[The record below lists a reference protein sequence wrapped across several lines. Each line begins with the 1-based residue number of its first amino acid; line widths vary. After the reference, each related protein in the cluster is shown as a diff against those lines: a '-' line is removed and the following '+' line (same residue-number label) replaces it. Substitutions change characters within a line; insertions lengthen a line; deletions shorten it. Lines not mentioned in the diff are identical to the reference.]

1 MFAYRPRL
9 VVFDL
14 DLCVIDNRAAWCY
27 ALDEAVMMTT
37 GERLESAPLYDE
49 YRGRAW
55 DHAASILVQDPA
67 LRPRVADLAEQYY
80 RRSALKR
87 LLVFEGIGMALDSLR
102 GERIEMGGITREN
115 HYHAMRQ
122 LESTGVDRFLT
133 VLAPTPDGEEWKPG
147 LRIADCARYTEAPG
161 EDVLFVTPD
170 ADDRREADV
179 AGIAAGWAC
188 TDIEGGVAHP
198 GELAR
203 ALIASKPRG

>member
-14 DLCVIDNRAAWCY
+14 DLCVIDNRAAWRY
-27 ALDEAVMMTT
+27 ALEEAVMMAT
-37 GERLESAPLYDE
+37 GERVETDRLYE
-49 YRGRAW
+49 EFRSRAW
-55 DHAASILVQDPA
+55 DHAVSILVPDPA
-67 LRPRVADLAEQYY
+67 MRPRAVDLAEQYY

-122 LESTGVDRFLT
+122 IESTGVDRFFT
-133 VLAPTPDGEEWKPG
+133 VLSPTPDGEEWQPA
-147 LRIADCARYTEAPG
+147 LRIAECARYTETPG
-161 EDVLFVTPD
+161 DGVLFVSPEIRD
-170 ADDRREADV
+170 LEQANV
-179 AGIAAGWAC
+179 AGVAAGWA
-188 TDIEGGVAHP
+188 TTEQEGRVSHP

-203 ALIASKPRG
+203 ALISSRPGR